1 MLIRI
6 YSKTCKRPG
15 RKTTIFERFRDS
27 GRSPLSG
34 EKLGPRPGRIR
45 SLGAVFGLQAK
56 ISQKSRPLS
65 YFVNKY
71 CHDDV
76 KTYEALVVH
85 VLLRDPLR
93 EHTLANLLSKFHM
106 IFSKVGSSF
115 DIS

>member
-1 MLIRI
+1 MN
-6 YSKTCKRPG
+6 
-15 RKTTIFERFRDS
+15 
-27 GRSPLSG
+27 G

-76 KTYEALVVH
+76 KNYEALVVH